1 MARCDLPLYKNVLP
15 KVRVTQ
21 LTSNQMDKLSKMDK
35 TKKSFFMN
43 ERVYANEDE
52 KDLMEGLAYIF
63 NRRIEGKANV
73 GIKMDTFTNE
83 TYQKALKAAKDA
95 GYDNPD
101 ALALGQ
107 DILMRTQK
115 GNPLSNEE
123 RALALPAF
131 LKRLESQPLLNRQY
145 LKAYESGDEEMMA
158 RLGAEIAQSMVM
170 FAGVRADQNALS
182 VGFNTYKYMY
192 KQIQANAK
200 IAKLFQNGAC

>member
-21 LTSNQMDKLSKMDK
+21 LTSNQMDKLAQMDK

-63 NRRIEGKANV
+63 GRRLEAKTNV

-83 TYQKALKAAKDA
+83 TYQKALKAAQDS
-95 GYDNPD
+95 GYNSPD

-131 LKRLESQPLLNRQY
+131 LKRLESQPLINRQY

-158 RLGAEIAQSMVM
+158 RIGAEIAQSMVM